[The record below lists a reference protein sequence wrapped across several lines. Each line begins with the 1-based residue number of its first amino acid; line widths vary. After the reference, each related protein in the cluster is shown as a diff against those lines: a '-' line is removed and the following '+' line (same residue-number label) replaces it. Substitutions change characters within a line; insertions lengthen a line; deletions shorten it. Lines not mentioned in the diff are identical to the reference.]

1 MFAAYFFCR
10 ICVWAH
16 LAQNLCAKG
25 KTFCTMHKKTCAE
38 TGANM
43 IKRWKKLN
51 LTVQIMIGLAI
62 GVILGFII
70 PKSWTGVI
78 KASQTIGTIYMNALK
93 MMIYPLVFCSL
104 VCGIRSM
111 GSVSATGRIAGRAMV
126 FFLSTTCLACVFACH
141 LICFF
146 FC

>member
-1 MFAAYFFCR
+1 
-10 ICVWAH
+10 
-16 LAQNLCAKG
+16 
-25 KTFCTMHKKTCAE
+25 
-38 TGANM
+38 M

-111 GSVSATGRIAGRAMV
+111 GSV
-126 FFLSTTCLACVFACH
+126 
-141 LICFF
+141 
-146 FC
+146 

>member
-1 MFAAYFFCR
+1 
-10 ICVWAH
+10 
-16 LAQNLCAKG
+16 
-25 KTFCTMHKKTCAE
+25 
-38 TGANM
+38 M

-126 FFLSTTCLACVFACH
+126 FFLSTTCLACVFGIFVPQTLGIGRNAKFQLENADVEVNNVSNILDTITN
-141 LICFF
+141 LIP
-146 FC
+146 

>member
-1 MFAAYFFCR
+1 
-10 ICVWAH
+10 
-16 LAQNLCAKG
+16 
-25 KTFCTMHKKTCAE
+25 
-38 TGANM
+38 M

-104 VCGIRSM
+104 VCGIRS
-111 GSVSATGRIAGRAMV
+111 
-126 FFLSTTCLACVFACH
+126 CLW
-141 LICFF
+141 LWY
-146 FC
+146 FCSSDIGDWKKCKIPA

>member
-1 MFAAYFFCR
+1 
-10 ICVWAH
+10 
-16 LAQNLCAKG
+16 
-25 KTFCTMHKKTCAE
+25 
-38 TGANM
+38 M

-93 MMIYPLVFCSL
+93 MMIYPLVF
-104 VCGIRSM
+104 
-111 GSVSATGRIAGRAMV
+111 SVLLYV
-126 FFLSTTCLACVFACH
+126 E
-141 LICFF
+141 
-146 FC
+146 

>member
-1 MFAAYFFCR
+1 
-10 ICVWAH
+10 
-16 LAQNLCAKG
+16 
-25 KTFCTMHKKTCAE
+25 MHKKTCAE

-93 MMIYPLVFCSL
+93 MMIYQK
-104 VCGIRSM
+104 I
-111 GSVSATGRIAGRAMV
+111 I
-126 FFLSTTCLACVFACH
+126 
-141 LICFF
+141 
-146 FC
+146 